1 MHSSVAGLLG
11 CFHILAIINTAAMN
25 VGVCLLELVFRVSLD
40 IYLEVELLGHKEVQ
54 FLIFT

>member
-1 MHSSVAGLLG
+1 
-11 CFHILAIINTAAMN
+11 MN